1 MRIQGVVFDLDGTLL
16 NSLRDIADAANSVLR
31 AHGFPEHPVDSYRH
45 FIGEGV
51 AQLCRFLLPPEH
63 CNESTISRYGEQFR
77 AQYEQ
82 HWDVHTAA
90 YQGVD
95 ELLDG
100 LASRSIR
107 MAVLSNKPHSF
118 TLKCVDRYL
127 ARHSLNPVYG
137 QREGKPRKPDPA
149 GALEIAE
156 TLGIAPDRILFLGD
170 SRIDMETATRAG
182 MHAIGALWG
191 FREAD
196 ELKRAGAKVLIE
208 RPGQLLDLLE
218 SFEPAAQEA

>member
-16 NSLRDIADAANSVLR
+16 NSLRDIAEAANSVLR
-31 AHGFPEHPVDSYRH
+31 AHGFPEHPVESYRH

-51 AQLCRFLLPPEH
+51 AQLCRFLFPPEH
-63 CNESTISRYGEQFR
+63 CSESMISQYGEQFR

-82 HWDVHTAA
+82 HWDVHTVT
-90 YQGVD
+90 YSGVD
-95 ELLDG
+95 ELLDE

-118 TLKCVDRYL
+118 TMKCVDKYL
-127 ARHSLNPVYG
+127 ARHSLTPVLG
-137 QREGKPRKPDPA
+137 QREGTPRKPDPA

-156 TLGIAPDRILFLGD
+156 ALGIAPDRFLFLGD

-196 ELKRAGAKVLIE
+196 ELTQSGAKVLIE
-208 RPGQLLDLLE
+208 RPAALLSVLD
-218 SFEPAAQEA
+218 SFEPAAPKA